1 MRENVCLGL
10 EFSDFLEKYFNI
22 SFIPKMDGRIHRFST
37 TGRRGDLDGWYVY
50 YENPG
55 NRDVCVANSWR
66 YANNKL
72 IWVSGQEAITPE
84 LHAYIKQ
91 RKNESERLDREE
103 KAKVA
108 VEAAREYSAMPSA
121 DDSNPYL
128 QAKGV
133 HAYEGVSVTDHGA
146 TLIIPVYTPEGEIV
160 SYQRIFRDTADVSR
174 FRKIFKKGGRTSGC
188 FFVIGKPSSGDE
200 AYLCE
205 GYATGASIYE
215 ATERPVIVA
224 FFGSNMKAVAEA
236 LSGRLKLTVVAD
248 NDDKGKG
255 TNPGKVYAEKTGL
268 PYKMIPEAGK
278 DANDYA
284 KEHGL
289 EALKDFLL
297 PKISDWIVSGDE
309 FISKPSP
316 VRWLIKN
323 ILEEKGITMVYGGS
337 NSGKTFVVLD
347 MLLSLST
354 GRGEWFGHKA
364 REAEALYLCGEGRAG
379 LKARIAAWVQVHSG
393 ISTGRFGVGKGP
405 KQLNDESDFTYVM
418 EQIDASGMN
427 PDVLAID
434 TLSRFFM
441 GNENKA
447 EDMNG
452 FIASLI
458 RLSEKYDA
466 AILLIHHTGVSEDAQ
481 TRARG
486 SSALRGAVDTEILVE
501 KSESGTLVLT
511 QTKQRDAEIQ
521 EPIHLRLVSHE
532 IDGWL
537 DEDGEPVTS
546 AVLEAVKEDEK
557 RTIEATAEISVLM
570 SAWLYSNHSLALG
583 YPSITEEELR
593 GYMRDGLGWSR
604 DKVKKAFAGDRG
616 SRFLGKLFLSGMVQ
630 AMDDLIVLTD
640 SVYATCCFLSL
651 EGMKNIDGAH
661 SAHMVPTNNGH
672 Q

>member
-91 RKNESERLDREE
+91 RKNESERQDKEE
-103 KAKVA
+103 KARVA
-108 VEAAREYSAMPSA
+108 IEAAKEYSALPPA
-121 DDSNPYL
+121 DDSHPYL
-128 QAKGV
+128 IAKGV
-133 HAYEGVSVTDHGA
+133 HAYDGVSVTDHGA
-146 TLIIPVYTPEGEIV
+146 TLIIPVYTPEGGIV

-188 FFVIGKPSSGDE
+188 FFVIGNPSSGDE
-200 AYLCE
+200 AWLCE
-205 GYATGASIYE
+205 GYATGASVYE
-215 ATERPVIVA
+215 ATGRPVVVA

-236 LSGRLKLTVVAD
+236 LKGRLKLTVVAD

-255 TNPGKVYAEKTGL
+255 TNPGKAYAEATGL

-284 KEHGL
+284 AAHGL
-289 EALKDFLL
+289 AALRDFLM
-297 PKISDWIVSGDE
+297 PKASDWIERGDD
-309 FISKPSP
+309 FIRTPSP
-316 VRWLIKN
+316 LKWLIKGW
-323 ILEEKGITMVYGGS
+323 LPEEGLVMVYGAS
-337 NSGKTFVVLD
+337 NSGKTFAVLD
-347 MLLSLST
+347 MLLTMST
-354 GRGEWFGHKA
+354 GRQEWQERKA
-364 REAEALYLCGEGRAG
+364 KEVSCLYLCGEGKAG
-379 LKARIAAWVQVHSG
+379 LRGRVAVWVQEHHG
-393 ISTGRFGVGKGP
+393 TSTGRFGVSSGP
-405 KQLNDESDFTYVM
+405 KQLNEPADLAYVS
-418 EQIDASGMN
+418 EQIRLSGLN
-427 PDVLAID
+427 PKVIAID
-434 TLSRFFM
+434 TLNRFFS

-447 EDMNG
+447 DEIGG
-452 FIASLI
+452 FLGA
-458 RLSEKYDA
+458 LSELQA
-466 AILLIHHTGVSEDAQ
+466 ETHALIILIHHTGVSEEAQ
-481 TRARG
+481 NRARG
-486 SSALRGAVDTEILVE
+486 SSAIRGAVDVEIHVE
-501 KSESGTLVLT
+501 NENGCITLT
-511 QTKQRDAEIQ
+511 QTKQRDAEVQ
-521 EPIHLRLVSHE
+521 EPIHLRLVSRE
-532 IDGWL
+532 IEGWF
-537 DEDGEPVTS
+537 DEDGEPVRS
-546 AVLEAVKEDEK
+546 AVLESLKEEEK

-570 SAWLYSNHSLALG
+570 SAWLSSNHSLALG

-593 GYMRDGLGWSR
+593 GYMRDALGWSR

-661 SAHMVPTNNGH
+661 GAHMVPTNNGH